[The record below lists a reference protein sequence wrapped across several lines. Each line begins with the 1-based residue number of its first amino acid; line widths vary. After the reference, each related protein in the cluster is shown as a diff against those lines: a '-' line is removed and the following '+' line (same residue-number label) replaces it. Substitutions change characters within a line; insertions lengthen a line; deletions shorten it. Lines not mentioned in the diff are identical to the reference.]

1 MRLSIVIPAWNEAP
15 LIGETVRSICV
26 AARDAGCADAE
37 ILVAD
42 DASTDGTACRAREAG
57 ARVVEAGRRIIAAT
71 RNAGARAASGEIL
84 LFVDADTRPSS
95 AAIEAAVRAIRE
107 GAIGGG
113 AVLEWDE
120 PVGLGGRLALAGWT
134 ALSRIAGLPAG
145 GFIFMRRDAWE
156 RAGGFPEDVYISEEI
171 WLALRLRRIGRVVIL
186 ETPVVTSARK
196 LRAFSFGYHLRFL
209 ARLAWSPRATVR
221 DRSRLDLWYR
231 R

>member
-1 MRLSIVIPAWNEAP
+1 MRLAIIIPAWNEAAF
-15 LIGETVRSICV
+15 IGDTVRHARG
-26 AARDAGCADAE
+26 AARDAGYPDAE

-42 DASTDGTACRAREAG
+42 DASTDGTARLAAEAG

-71 RNAGARAASGEIL
+71 RNAGARAATGELL
-84 LFVDADTRPSS
+84 LFIDADTRPS
-95 AAIEAAVRAIRE
+95 AAAIGAAVQAIEA

-113 AVLEWDE
+113 AVLRWDE
-120 PVGLGGRLALAGWT
+120 PVNLGGRLALAGWT
-134 ALSRIAGLPAG
+134 ALSRLARLPAG

-156 RAGGFPEDVYISEEI
+156 NAGGFPEDVFISEEI
-171 WLALRLRRIGRVVIL
+171 WLALRLRRLGRVVIL

-196 LRAFSFGYHLRFL
+196 LRAFSLGYHLRFL
-209 ARLAWSPRATVR
+209 ARLAWSPLRTIR